1 MKRSLALIALT
12 LVALAVAGTASA
24 SSSYDRKPATVYGL
38 YGDGWGINI
47 SDAAYNLKHRYHG
60 ITTAYCIGAIMANGS
75 DSSWLDGN
83 PPQRLWDK
91 VACGGYTAGSTWFT
105 LIYDQKGPN
114 SWVIY
119 RLKGVTINA
128 LRYG

>member
-1 MKRSLALIALT
+1 MKRCLVLVVLALFALT
-12 LVALAVAGTASA
+12 TVGAALA
-24 SSSYDRKPATVYGL
+24 SSSYDRKPVTVYGL

-47 SDAAYNLKHRYHG
+47 SDAAYNLKYRYHG

-91 VACGGYTAGSTWFT
+91 VACAGYAGGNLFT